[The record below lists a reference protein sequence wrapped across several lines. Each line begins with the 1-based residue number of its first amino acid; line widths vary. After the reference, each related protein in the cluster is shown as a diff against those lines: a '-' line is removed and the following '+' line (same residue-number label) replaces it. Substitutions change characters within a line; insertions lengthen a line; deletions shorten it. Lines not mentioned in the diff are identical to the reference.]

1 MIMTVGRSS
10 RTPSFGQLDGLG
22 REGDEQEK
30 QEGQEQEE
38 KKEEVKEREEEEEK
52 TDEEGAH
59 EAAYVDQG
67 DQGDGWI
74 PVSPRRRKRS
84 AQVTGDAQMT
94 SDDPLGEEETS
105 YDHWAGPGLPIG
117 YAQKDRIC
125 DHTGC
130 YEIIYD
136 HTYRLFPTYCSKCLE
151 VWIKVQERS
160 RLSEYS
166 HV

>member
-30 QEGQEQEE
+30 QEVQEQKEE
-38 KKEEVKEREEEEEK
+38 MEEVKEREEEEEK
-52 TDEEGAH
+52 AVKKTDDEGAH

-67 DQGDGWI
+67 DQEDGWT
-74 PVSPRRRKRS
+74 PLSPRRRKQN
-84 AQVTGDAQMT
+84 AQVTTD
-94 SDDPLGEEETS
+94 
-105 YDHWAGPGLPIG
+105 DHWAGPGIPIG

-136 HTYRLFPTYCSKCLE
+136 HTYRLFPTYCRKCLE

>member
-1 MIMTVGRSS
+1 M
-10 RTPSFGQLDGLG
+10 
-22 REGDEQEK
+22 
-30 QEGQEQEE
+30 
-38 KKEEVKEREEEEEK
+38 EK

-105 YDHWAGPGLPIG
+105 YDHWAGPGLPLG
-117 YAQKDRIC
+117 YARKGRIC
-125 DHTGC
+125 DHTDC
-130 YEIIYD
+130 QEIIDD
-136 HTYRLFPTYCSKCLE
+136 HTYRLYPTYCSKCLE
-151 VWIKVQERS
+151 VWKKVQERFRFS
-160 RLSEYS
+160 KYAF
-166 HV
+166 V